1 MSNATPELSRAAE
14 SPGRRIGFVAITV
27 LFAFL
32 TLEAWGEV
40 VEVAIGRDRQPL
52 SLSLFQLFGGAA
64 AYATAIGTFR
74 RRPWAWRTAL
84 AWGLITAVMLL
95 SLGTILGLPAEESK
109 GIAMGAV
116 AVLMMGAG
124 FALYLRSVIKAR

>member
-1 MSNATPELSRAAE
+1 VTGTTPAAQRAGE
-14 SPGRRIGFVAITV
+14 TKGRRIGFVLITV

-40 VEVAIGRDRQPL
+40 IQVAVGRDRQPL
-52 SLSLFQLFGGAA
+52 ALSLFQLFGGAC

-74 RRPWAWRTAL
+74 RRPWAWQTAL
-84 AWGLITAVMLL
+84 AWGLVTAAMLL
-95 SLGTILGLPAEESK
+95 SLGSIPDLPAEESR
-109 GIAMGAV
+109 GIRMGAL

-124 FALYLRSVIKAR
+124 FALYLKSVIKPR

>member
-1 MSNATPELSRAAE
+1 MTNATPEMSRATE
-14 SPGRRIGFVAITV
+14 STGRRIGFVIITI

-40 VEVAIGRDRQPL
+40 VGVAIGRDRQPL
-52 SLSLFQLFGGAA
+52 TLSLFQLFGGAA

-84 AWGLITAVMLL
+84 AWGLITTALLL
-95 SLGTILGLPAEESK
+95 SLPTILDLPPEGRK
-109 GIAMGAV
+109 GITMGAL

-124 FALYLRSVIKAR
+124 FALYLWSAIKSR